1 MHLQIPDA
9 SVDLVV
15 AARLARNAYT
25 DLRRRRANTEEQN
38 GRGSEEEGGL
48 GGAESGAPTRV
59 APAAEDQRGRGRMA
73 EHRLLLDVSLAAPNI
88 YLSEQGLGAHEVSS
102 VLLVRLGHLS
112 VQDVDVADTVL
123 TVDARSTP
131 SEGAGDG
138 NRYRLQ
144 VAQIGVD
151 LLRNVTLGGSG
162 MLQAERSSI
171 IDDTRLKA
179 KLALQLPSLTSDVS
193 SEMRRTLD
201 MHAELEAVD
210 VHASAAELCDIVKIA
225 ASWTPRWSP
234 ECLAARRSAQSS
246 KVLMSGWLLVKGVS
260 KVDGWCWRWVRVHP
274 TAVHCCKSEEAG
286 AAPDQVFPLDVGP
299 LSSTTVRGIE
309 VLALRLQAAGA
320 RGGGDAGS
328 SGQAELLM
336 YAGTYF
342 KQWQWSIRYAQT
354 SMSVLLDADASL
366 VAMPEILLS
375 TPRSRAR
382 LHEPPRKITLS
393 IRCSLRASA
402 LAVGLRSDEGTAM
415 LDCRLDQFSGSFA
428 SETHTEWGLK
438 IQKVQVGTAARSGG
452 VGLMTILSQR
462 ASADAGKAMPPF
474 LQADM
479 SLEAATHVPHVRVR
493 MQAMDVC
500 LDNAFVNNLLHVKNR
515 VLKALDASPAML
527 SPRSTELALS
537 PRAPMEV
544 LSPRSIDSRVLSPRS
559 IELALSP
566 RNKALTKSGRCCSL
580 SRSQA
585 PSVFFPAAGDG
596 NVQKVGLRVSFV
608 TPGMST
614 ECWDDRGNRVLRMQ
628 MSEVDLVQESYPDG
642 SAKLTGSLGGL
653 HIMDAF
659 AQDSFYDRILTVS
672 EDADK
677 IVKFEMKTFNFF
689 SISYSGYDKH
699 ISLTIN
705 RPEITLLFRVF
716 GQLGRYFALFG
727 LPAEQR
733 VAEKAGSK
741 DLLTGGAPQTRS
753 LAAGRGPTRVH
764 IALEHPVL
772 ILPRSSL
779 SHEKIVADLGL
790 IEVHNVHVASNDDD
804 EAPTVE
810 WQVNFTH
817 MKLETFSEHGGSS
830 VVTEDV
836 NGRAKIGAAVRK
848 PGNPIGPDR
857 LVEVSVGEVI
867 GRVTEAQYAL
877 LMSCFGQNMTERYIN
892 PAVSSAING
901 EAVATPDSCD
911 GPREMSFK
919 QLSEQVQ
926 QALSDMDLKRVTM
939 QAVFKV
945 EKLNVALDFA
955 GSPGLDASTSSLTP
969 LLQVVGKYFVV
980 QFVKYESLAP
990 DVKYESLAPA
1000 APECEDLLWQMET
1013 SCATLQVDMPDP
1025 TFRTLF

>member
-1 MHLQIPDA
+1 MQDQIPDA

-25 DLRRRRANTEEQN
+25 DLRRRRANTEGQD
-38 GRGSEEEGGL
+38 GRGSEEGGGL
-48 GGAESGAPTRV
+48 RGAETDAPTRV
-59 APAAEDQRGRGRMA
+59 APAADEQRGRSRMA
-73 EHRLLLDVSLAAPNI
+73 GHQAGHRLLLDVSLAAPNI
-88 YLSEQGLGAHEVSS
+88 YLSEQGLGAHEMSS

-112 VQDVDVADTVL
+112 VQEAQDVDGAAA
-123 TVDARSTP
+123 VDARSTT

-162 MLQAERSSI
+162 MLEAERSSI

-179 KLALQLPSLTSDVS
+179 KLALQLPSPTSDGS

-201 MHAELEAVD
+201 MQAELEAVN

-328 SGQAELLM
+328 SGPAELLM

-366 VAMPEILLS
+366 VAMPEMLLS
-375 TPRSRAR
+375 TPRSRAH
-382 LHEPPRKITLS
+382 LHEPPRKKALS
-393 IRCSLRASA
+393 ICCSLTASA
-402 LAVGLRSDEGTAM
+402 LAVRLRSDEGAVL

-428 SETHTEWGLK
+428 SETHTEWGLN
-438 IQKVQVGTAARSGG
+438 IHKVQVGTAARTGG
-452 VGLMTILSQR
+452 GGLTIILSQR
-462 ASADAGKAMPPF
+462 ASTDAGKAMPPF

-500 LDNAFVNNLLHVKNR
+500 LDNAFVNSLLHVKNR
-515 VLKALDASPAML
+515 VLKSLDASPAM
-527 SPRSTELALS
+527 
-537 PRAPMEV
+537 
-544 LSPRSIDSRVLSPRS
+544 LSPRS

-566 RNKALTKSGRCCSL
+566 RPTMEVLSPRSIEFALSPRNKALTRSGRCCSL

-596 NVQKVGLRVSFV
+596 NVRKVGLRVSFV

-642 SAKLTGSLGGL
+642 SSRLAGSLGGL
-653 HIMDAF
+653 HVMDAF
-659 AQDSFYDRILTVS
+659 AHDSLYDRILTVS

-689 SISYSGYDKH
+689 SISYSGYDKQ

-716 GQLGRYFALFG
+716 AQLGRYFALFG

-733 VAEKAGSK
+733 AADKAGGK
-741 DLLTGGAPQTRS
+741 DLLIGGAPQTRS

-790 IEVHNVHVASNDDD
+790 IEVHNVHVASNNDD

-817 MKLETFSEHGGSS
+817 MKLETFSERGGSS

-848 PGNPIGPDR
+848 PDNLTGPGR

-877 LMSCFGQNMTERYIN
+877 LMSCFSQNMTERYIN

-926 QALSDMDLKRVTM
+926 QALSNMDLKRVSM

-980 QFVKYESLAP
+980 QFVKHESLAP
-990 DVKYESLAPA
+990 DPA
-1000 APECEDLLWQMET
+1000 ALECEDLLWQMET

-1025 TFRTLF
+1025 TFRISV